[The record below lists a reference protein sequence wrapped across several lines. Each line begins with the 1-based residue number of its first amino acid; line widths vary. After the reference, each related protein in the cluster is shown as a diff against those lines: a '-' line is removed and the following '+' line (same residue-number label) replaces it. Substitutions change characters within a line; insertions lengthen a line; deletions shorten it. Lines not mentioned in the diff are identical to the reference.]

1 MAFLIHSVE
10 GGYIPS
16 WEYLPAGAITPKAG
30 MALYQ
35 NAGNLALASGT
46 TNPTFISMTE
56 REAALTAGDSIPV
69 VRVSEDIIWQTEWSA
84 AATAVKQGQKVT
96 IHTDGLTVTATT
108 TGGVAE
114 VVDMDGTAI
123 GDKVRVRLV
132 GPDPTSGGGG

>member
-16 WEYLPAGAITPKAG
+16 WEYLPAGAITPVVG

-56 REAALTAGDSIPV
+56 REAALTAGDIIPV
-69 VRVSEDIIWQTEWSA
+69 VRISEDIIWETEWSA
-84 AATAVKQGQKVT
+84 AATSVKQGQKVT
-96 IHTDGLTVTATT
+96 IAADGLRVTATT
-108 TGGVAE
+108 TGGVAQ

-132 GPDPTSGGGG
+132 GPDPTAGGGG

>member
-16 WEYLPAGAITPKAG
+16 WEHLPAGAITPKVG

-46 TNPTFISMTE
+46 TNPTFISMVE
-56 REAALTAGDSIPV
+56 RSAALTAGDIIPV
-69 VRVSEDIIWQTEWSA
+69 LRISEDVIWETEWSA

-96 IHTDGLTVTATT
+96 IDADGMRVTATT
-108 TGGVAE
+108 TGGVAQ

-132 GPDPTSGGGG
+132 GPDPTAGVGG

>member
-16 WEYLPAGAITPKAG
+16 WEYLPAGAITPKVG

-46 TNPTFISMTE
+46 TNPAFISMVE
-56 REAALTAGDSIPV
+56 RSAALTAGDIIPV
-69 VRVSEDIIWQTEWSA
+69 LRISEDVIWETEWS
-84 AATAVKQGQKVT
+84 
-96 IHTDGLTVTATT
+96 VTATT
-108 TGGVAE
+108 TGGVAQ

-132 GPDPTSGGGG
+132 GPDPTTGGGG